1 MLVSVQ
7 LQSDSDRERQ
17 ASQRYKRLGER
28 RREAKRRLAKRQP
41 CFQECAGDRYSEEV
55 LAVSY
60 APEPGIVQE
69 EHALGNPGQE

>member
-7 LQSDSDRERQ
+7 LQSDSERERQ
-17 ASQRYKRLGER
+17 TSQRYKRLGER
-28 RREAKRRLAKRQP
+28 RRREAKLQS
-41 CFQECAGDRYSEEV
+41 CSQECVGDAHSTIAKEV